1 MAGGFIAFRCSNF
14 ENTAEREQFRT
25 LCKQLRRKYYKSEK
39 MCFLIANYN
48 IFDSEFDAILVKND
62 AIVAIE
68 FKNYG
73 GKIMAV
79 ENGEWTSNGT
89 PIKGGSRKTVYQQAR
104 VNHASLRNGLK
115 ELGINGEW
123 TKDLPSIIVF
133 NKLITL
139 DNRLSNRVQSWL
151 HITDNAHF
159 IEKVEDITCTS
170 TNMTNSEMLD
180 LAIKLN
186 LNSFIDK
193 DLSTVFTDN
202 EEKGKEPESKSD
214 VKSEEKEYK
223 HVSEKTGSE
232 VISNTETYSDVL
244 KEYDRFT
251 PNHIFSLRPNQV
263 FVFGTDKRGSQKY
276 GAAGMAAKKFGAQ
289 IGIIEGATGFCYAL
303 PTKGFTIEDLQNAV
317 SRFKDYVDNNPQL
330 TYLVTPVGCGHAGF
344 YVNEV
349 SALFKDF
356 ITYKNVML
364 PKVFIDEYAKM
375 PVNFSQE
382 VEEVSTQINSSIDER
397 DTPISKLINY
407 LKANGKRFNESGT
420 FSIKD
425 EEGNVIAEAEI
436 GIESEKK
443 VFCPFNIQSANAFR
457 YRGYTITDPL
467 DYLKINKEK

>member
-186 LNSFIDK
+186 LNLFIDK

-214 VKSEEKEYK
+214 VKSEEIEYK

-375 PVNFSQE
+375 PVNSSQE

>member
-276 GAAGMAAKKFGAQ
+276 GAAGMAAKKFGAK

-375 PVNFSQE
+375 PVNSSQE

>member
-1 MAGGFIAFRCSNF
+1 MAGGFIAFRCSNY

-25 LCKQLRRKYYKSEK
+25 LCKQLRRKFYKSEK

-48 IFDSEFDAILVKND
+48 MFDSEFDAILVKND
-62 AIVAIE
+62 AIIAIE

-73 GKIMAV
+73 GKILAV

-115 ELGINGEW
+115 ELGINREW

-139 DNRLSNRVQSWL
+139 QNRLSSKVQSWL
-151 HITDNAHF
+151 HVTDNAHF
-159 IEKVEDITCTS
+159 IEKVEDITCIS
-170 TNMTNSEMLD
+170 TNMTNTEMLD

-193 DLSTVFTDN
+193 DLSSVFTDS
-202 EEKGKEPESKSD
+202 EENGKEPEPKSD
-214 VKSEEKEYK
+214 VKSEAKDMKLVPEERD
-223 HVSEKTGSE
+223 SEAITKTE
-232 VISNTETYSDVL
+232 MKTDVL
-244 KEYDRFT
+244 TGYDRYT
-251 PNHIFSLRPNQV
+251 PNHIFSLKPNQI

-276 GAAGMAAKKFGAQ
+276 GAAGMAAKNFGAQ
-289 IGIIEGATGFCYAL
+289 IGIIEGATGSCYAL
-303 PTKGFTIEDLQNAV
+303 PTKGFTIKDLQIAV
-317 SRFKDYVDNNPQL
+317 SRFKEYVDNNPHL
-330 TYLVTPVGCGHAGF
+330 TYMVTPVGCGHAGF
-344 YVNEV
+344 NVNEV

-364 PKVFIDEYAKM
+364 PKLFIDEYAKI
-375 PVNFSQE
+375 PDSSFRE
-382 VEEVSTQINSSIDER
+382 VEPVSIQIDKSADEN
-397 DTPISKLINY
+397 DTPIDKLIKY
-407 LKANGKRFNESGT
+407 LRANGKLFNESGS

-425 EEGNVIAEAEI
+425 EEGKVIAEAEI
-436 GIESEKK
+436 GIEAEKI

-457 YRGYTITDPL
+457 FRGYTISDPQ
-467 DYLKINKEK
+467 DYMSFNNEK

>member
-186 LNSFIDK
+186 LNLFIDK

-214 VKSEEKEYK
+214 VKSEEIEYK

-344 YVNEV
+344 FVNEV

-375 PVNFSQE
+375 PVNSSQE

-425 EEGNVIAEAEI
+425 EEGNVVAEAEI

>member
-1 MAGGFIAFRCSNF
+1 MAGGFIAFRCSNY

-48 IFDSEFDAILVKND
+48 IFDSEFDAILIKND
-62 AIVAIE
+62 AIIAIE

-115 ELGINGEW
+115 ELGINEEW

-139 DNRLSNRVQSWL
+139 ENRLSNKVQSWL
-151 HITDNAHF
+151 HVTDNAHF

-193 DLSTVFTDN
+193 DLSSVFTDN
-202 EEKGKEPESKSD
+202 EGDGKEKESKPD
-214 VKSEEKEYK
+214 VKPEVKNKKHIPDKKE
-223 HVSEKTGSE
+223 SE
-232 VISNTETYSDVL
+232 VITRTVANTDTFA
-244 KEYDRFT
+244 EYDRFT
-251 PNHIFSLRPNQV
+251 PNHIFSLRPNQI
-263 FVFGTDKRGSQKY
+263 FVFGTDKWGSQKY
-276 GAAGMAAKKFGAQ
+276 GASGMAAKKFGAQ

-303 PTKGFTIEDLQNAV
+303 PTKGFTIEELQKAV
-317 SRFKDYVDNNPQL
+317 IRFKDYVDSNPQL
-330 TYLVTPVGCGHAGF
+330 TYLITPVGCGHAGF
-344 YVNEV
+344 DVAEV
-349 SALFKDF
+349 SALFKEF

-364 PKVFIDEYAKM
+364 PKVFIDEYAKTPECLSQDLE
-375 PVNFSQE
+375 PVSSQTE
-382 VEEVSTQINSSIDER
+382 DSENES
-397 DTPISKLINY
+397 DTPILRLTNY
-407 LKANGKRFNESGT
+407 LKAKGKLFNESGS

-436 GIESEKK
+436 GIESEKI

-457 YRGYTITDPL
+457 YRGYTISDPL
-467 DYLKINKEK
+467 DYLDSCKEK

>member
-1 MAGGFIAFRCSNF
+1 MAGGFIAFRCSNY

-25 LCKQLRRKYYKSEK
+25 LCKQLRRKYYKSENL
-39 MCFLIANYN
+39 CFLIANYN

-62 AIVAIE
+62 AIIAIE

-73 GKIMAV
+73 GKIKAV

-214 VKSEEKEYK
+214 VKSDEKEYK

-375 PVNFSQE
+375 PVNSSQE

>member
-186 LNSFIDK
+186 LNLFIDK

-344 YVNEV
+344 FVNEV

-375 PVNFSQE
+375 PVNSSQE